1 MWFLAFR
8 YLLSRKKQ
16 TALILMGIIL
26 GTTAYVAITG
36 IMMGFQTFLAE
47 QLVNNEGHIQV
58 TARDS
63 LISIKEVQPSLFDE
77 KDLVHWL
84 IPPSGKRDE
93 EHIQYPHGWFER
105 LENDP
110 RVFAYSPQLTTQVLI
125 QNGKASQTGRLIG
138 SDPIKQINV
147 TNIEKYITTGKF
159 ADLGKGG
166 NRAIAGAGLLE
177 KLGARLNDTLK
188 VTVGKTAPTYFK
200 VIGVYRTGIHSL
212 DESTMFASLT
222 DVQRA
227 NGTPSKISQISIRI
241 FDLAK
246 AAEIATAWS
255 TLSTEKVQSWDQA
268 NESILSVFKT
278 QDIVRNSMTI
288 SILLVAGFGIYNILN
303 MMVAT
308 KKQEIAILRSMG
320 YESNDILLLFLIQG
334 IFLGTL
340 GGIIGLGLGHLI
352 CRYIETIEI
361 SQGRLSSNRGHMMM
375 SYASFIYIRG
385 FLLAFFSSS
394 IASILPAKAAAKLK
408 PIEIIRAGGM

>member
-8 YLLSRKKQ
+8 YLFSRKKQ
-16 TALILMGIIL
+16 TALILIGIIL
-26 GTTAYVAITG
+26 GTTAYVTISG
-36 IMMGFQTFLAE
+36 MMLGFQSFLAE

-63 LISIKEVQPSLFDE
+63 IISEKEVQPTLFNDS
-77 KDLVHWL
+77 DLIHWI

-93 EHIQYPHGWFER
+93 DHIQYPHGWFER

-110 RVFAYSPQLTTQVLI
+110 RVFGYSPQLSTQVLI

-138 SDPIKQINV
+138 SDPTKQINV
-147 TNIEKYITTGKF
+147 TNIEKYITSGNF
-159 ADLGKGG
+159 SDIGSGG
-166 NRAIAGAGLLE
+166 NRAIAGEDLLL
-177 KLGARLNDTLK
+177 KLGARVNDTLK
-188 VTVGKTAPTYFK
+188 VTVGKASPTYFK
-200 VIGVYRTGIHSL
+200 VIGTYRSGIHSL
-212 DESTMFASLT
+212 DETTLFASLS

-227 NGTPSKISQISIRI
+227 NATPSEITQIAIRI
-241 FDLAK
+241 TDITK

-255 TLSTEKVQSWDQA
+255 KLSTDKVQSWDQA

-308 KKQEIAILRSMG
+308 KRQEIAILRSMG
-320 YESNDILLLFLIQG
+320 YESHDIFLLFLIQG

-340 GGIIGLGLGHLI
+340 GGLIGLLFGHGM
-352 CRYIETIEI
+352 CRYLETIEVAT
-361 SQGRLSSNRGHMMM
+361 GRMATNRGHMLV
-375 SYASFIYIRG
+375 SYAAVIYVRG
-385 FLLAFFSSS
+385 FLLAFFSST
-394 IASILPAKAAAKLK
+394 IASILPAKAASRLN
-408 PIEIIRAGGM
+408 PIEIIRSGGM